1 MNDGKGYP
9 GHFRPEKT
17 APAEKKIL
25 QCVSKKGPLPYDYYD
40 ITSPVHNVY

>member
-9 GHFRPEKT
+9 GHFRPEK
-17 APAEKKIL
+17 PPL
-25 QCVSKKGPLPYDYYD
+25 LRRRYCSVSQKKGPLPYDYYD